1 MWLRGALLIQK
12 TNRKVSRQVWIGR
25 VRSADSGKRAVPLGR
40 PRRRAPSLTPPI
52 RGRRSPLCSPYPQLN
67 LAMVPR
73 GGRQKK
79 KWRGSEQKEGAGRA
93 SELAW
98 GWRGPSLG
106 RGPRRTGRALE
117 PRGQG
122 ALGLVRQGAVAG
134 REGARE
140 GRTKVLRVGGRS
152 ERG

>member
-1 MWLRGALLIQK
+1 
-12 TNRKVSRQVWIGR
+12 
-25 VRSADSGKRAVPLGR
+25 
-40 PRRRAPSLTPPI
+40 
-52 RGRRSPLCSPYPQLN
+52 
-67 LAMVPR
+67 MVPR
-73 GGRQKK
+73 GGRQK

-93 SELAW
+93 SELVW

-106 RGPRRTGRALE
+106 RGPRGAGRALE

-140 GRTKVLRVGGRS
+140 GRTKGLGVGGRS
-152 ERG
+152 EPG